1 MRTTMMRTTTKS
13 FSGIALTLA
22 LLAANVAPADAGTT
36 PGSGDD
42 LGTAVFVM
50 NNHLVTV
57 RVFAEDAGGKL
68 HNLGRVAR
76 GRLGT
81 FAVPAE
87 VAASE
92 FRIKVFPES
101 PDSFSGN
108 DGFGVKTNPLSVER
122 DRQVTMWLEADL
134 AQSIVEISRD

>member
-1 MRTTMMRTTTKS
+1 MRTTMMRTTTRG
-13 FSGIALTLA
+13 FPEVALMLA
-22 LLAANVAPADAGTT
+22 LVAANVAPAEAATT
-36 PGSGDD
+36 PGPGDD

-92 FRIKVFPES
+92 FRIKVLPES
-101 PDSFSGN
+101 PDSFSGS
-108 DGFGVKTNPLSVER
+108 DDFGVKTNPLSVER